1 MSQVNVMSL
10 PGFLPIIALLVGA
23 ATEEAA
29 GQEVIIAAGDALP
42 QVRVTTSLA
51 DARGILSVADYDEIQ
66 VAVSRDSTVGFVTEI
81 TRTLG
86 GAGSRVAF
94 VGAQD
99 TLGHEAVLVM
109 REGYVGELRL
119 RPSNE
124 RHFAQTITAI
134 QPVAVDLV
142 VDPETPMS
150 TVTWIQNQLVESGVR
165 RVISRV
171 RYSWRASQARRRSA
185 SSPADGS
192 SSAW

>member
-1 MSQVNVMSL
+1 MSHANVMSL
-10 PGFLPIIALLVGA
+10 PRFMPVIAFLFGA
-23 ATEEAA
+23 AAEETA

-51 DARGILSVADYDEIQ
+51 DARGILSIAGYDEIQ
-66 VAVSRDSTVGFVTEI
+66 VAVSRDSTMGFVTEI
-81 TRTLG
+81 TRVLG

-94 VGAQD
+94 VGTQD

-142 VDPETPMS
+142 VDPEAPMS
-150 TVTWIQNQLVESGVR
+150 TVTWIQNQLIESGVP

>member
-1 MSQVNVMSL
+1 MSQANVMSL
-10 PGFLPIIALLVGA
+10 PRFLPVIAFLAFA
-23 ATEEAA
+23 AAEEAA

-51 DARGILSVADYDEIQ
+51 DARAILSVAGYDEIQ
-66 VAVSRDSTVGFVTEI
+66 VAVSRDSTMGFVTEI
-81 TRTLG
+81 TRALG

-124 RHFAQTITAI
+124 RHFVQTITAI

-165 RVISRV
+165 RVRV
-171 RYSWRASQARRRSA
+171 R
-185 SSPADGS
+185 
-192 SSAW
+192 

>member
-1 MSQVNVMSL
+1 MSQSNVMSL
-10 PGFLPIIALLVGA
+10 PRVLPAIALLFGA
-23 ATEEAA
+23 ATGEMA
-29 GQEVIIAAGDALP
+29 GQEVIIAVDDALP

-66 VAVSRDSTVGFVTEI
+66 VAVSRDSTMSFVTEI

-86 GAGSRVAF
+86 GAGSRVVF

-150 TVTWIQNQLVESGVR
+150 TVTWIQNQLIESGVR